1 MFLIS
6 GRAWRELQL
15 DRALGLRGYRRSPR
29 TRLSRAEWCR
39 TVGVDRANADREA
52 RGDFYP
58 RLRWLDQLAAPA
70 AQLPAEAPAVKG
82 RL

>member
-1 MFLIS
+1 MT
-6 GRAWRELQL
+6 GRWLLYDRWLL
-15 DRALGLRGYRRSPR
+15 FDRAVGLRGYRRPPR

-70 AQLPAEAPAVKG
+70 TQLPAEAPAVKG